1 MKTKFFL
8 FVVFFV
14 ITRMAV
20 AQNDTITGVLL
31 DVNDKAIKNYPI
43 TLGSVSPVTVKT
55 DKYGIFTFPKANL
68 HDTLY
73 VGDKKGKNIVK
84 IPVNGYPFVA
94 VKSLK
99 GNFNT
104 EYLSKADERLV
115 RSVEQEIKQN
125 TRSRSSTT
133 LTREEI
139 QQSGCRD
146 VYCLVRRFSGVTAGP
161 SGIKISGSG
170 TSSLASNTSALIVI
184 DGVPDGN
191 INSVPIDDIETISV
205 LKDASIYGV
214 RGANGAILINTRK

>member
-1 MKTKFFL
+1 
-8 FVVFFV
+8 
-14 ITRMAV
+14 MAN

-31 DVNDKAIKNYPI
+31 DVNDKAIKNYPV

-68 HDTLY
+68 HDTLF
-73 VGDKKGKNIVK
+73 VGDKKGKNMVK

-115 RSVEQEIKQN
+115 RSVQQEIKQN
-125 TRSRSSTT
+125 TRNRSANT
-133 LTREEI
+133 LNREDI
-139 QQSGCRD
+139 LQSGCRD
-146 VYCLVRRFSGVTAGP
+146 VYCIVRRFSGVSVVNGE
-161 SGIKISGSG
+161 IQIRGSG
-170 TSSLASNTSALIVI
+170 TSSLSSSTSALIVI

-191 INSVPIDDIETISV
+191 INSVPVEDIETISV
-205 LKDASIYGV
+205 MKDASFYGV